1 MQNTDWVKK
10 IGFWCSHV
18 IVWILLNI
26 ILGSLPFFTTLLRD
40 GKDDPFQ
47 VGLLC
52 FCFTVVSSGLYIF
65 LANSQKVEQSGFAK
79 VVYMFLV
86 AFSIVWVIGVWT
98 VVLMLPDILS
108 FIDNETKVKRG
119 LYVLYAISILLFFGA
134 NRKFLSDLVNS
145 HVSKYLIADSVSNS
159 KVSGS
164 VMKASLDEEGSF

>member
-1 MQNTDWVKK
+1 MKNTDWVKK

-65 LANSQKVEQSGFAK
+65 LANSQKGEQSGFAK
-79 VVYMFLV
+79 AGYMLWLAICF
-86 AFSIVWVIGVWT
+86 VWIICVWT
-98 VVLMLPDILS
+98 IVLKLP
-108 FIDNETKVKRG
+108 E
-119 LYVLYAISILLFFGA
+119 ILLFIEDKIIVKGLFSLYICSALLFFVA
-134 NRKFLSDLVNS
+134 NYKSLSDLVNS
-145 HVSKYLIADSVSNS
+145 HVSKYLIADTVSNS
-159 KVSGS
+159 QANGTA
-164 VMKASLDEEGSF
+164 MNASLEKEGDF